1 MEFKKIQ
8 LNGFKSFADK
18 TNFLIEE
25 GLTGI
30 VGPNGCGKSNI
41 VESLR
46 WVMGETSKSN
56 IVESLRWVMGE
67 TSAKSMRGSGME
79 DVIFNGTSNKASKN
93 IAEVSI
99 DVENKNNEG
108 PVQYRDLDQISVRR
122 KIEKDKGSKFYIND
136 KEVRARD
143 AQMFFA
149 DLSTGAH
156 SPSMISQGRI
166 GALVTAKPTDR
177 RAILEEAA
185 GISGLHVRRHEA
197 ELRLGAAENNLKR
210 ADELRRQ
217 QEKQLA
223 NLQKQAEEAT
233 KYKLISE
240 EIKKIEA
247 GLYYLKLLEI
257 DKEIKIENEINNEAE
272 GEVEGFN
279 NKIKIENEINNEAEG
294 EVEGF
299 NNKITELEN
308 LIKIAT
314 DKVSPLREKNI
325 ENLSRIQRLN
335 LELQSLDEENT
346 RIQDEIESIN
356 KSISTLDEDI
366 NRERG
371 IIIDANS
378 NEKRLKEEKADLIEI
393 DSKYFETEKLSN
405 EDLENAKK
413 ELKKEQEA
421 VDEVVNNIAEGSI
434 NISLGPIKNVKNSIN
449 RAKELINSNEIQQAV
464 TLLDRCNMELDN
476 FLNDLKNEKSRQ
488 ELLNVNEK
496 SQNIKQLQEK
506 YADAYSKNQSI
517 KNESIKRNERIKTIE
532 TEIESWKNLLSNSEK
547 MVAELIERKN
557 KLSDQLKK
565 LENQPRVQAERKGQ
579 ISENLRISDKEKV
592 DNDIVIEETDKRIET
607 LRTELNEIQEQ
618 SIQIRER
625 KASSGATIEGLQKR
639 KSDLLDRIN
648 SELNLSEDN
657 ILENSNLN
665 GVEELPNAIDQ
676 EDALDKKKQER
687 ESLGSVNLK
696 ADEETS
702 KYEDEIKKMEQ
713 DRSDLVTAIVKLKD
727 SINELNQKGRERLIE
742 AFEKVNR
749 KFNEVYTKLF
759 NGGNAKLELVDSDD
773 PLEAGLEML
782 VSPPG
787 KRLQSITLLSGGE
800 QALTALSLIFAVFLT
815 NPSPI
820 CVLDEV
826 DAPLD
831 DANVTRFCNLLEEL
845 IKITNTKFIIVTH
858 HALTMS
864 KMNRLYGVTMPEKG
878 ISQLVAVD
886 LQKAESM
893 VA

>member
-18 TNFLIEE
+18 TNFLIED

-30 VGPNGCGKSNI
+30 VGPNGCG
-41 VESLR
+41 
-46 WVMGETSKSN
+46 KSN

-79 DVIFNGTSNKASKN
+79 DVIFSGTSNKASKN
-93 IAEVSI
+93 IAEVS
-99 DVENKNNEG
+99 VSVANKNNDG
-108 PVQYRDLDQISVRR
+108 PVQFRELDEVNVRR

-185 GISGLHVRRHEA
+185 GIAGLHVRRHEA
-197 ELRLGAAENNLKR
+197 ELRLSAAENNLKR

-223 NLQKQAEEAT
+223 NLQKQAEEAN
-233 KYKLISE
+233 KYKGISD

-257 DKEIKIENEINNEAE
+257 DKEIRIENEINTEAE
-272 GEVEGFN
+272 SEVGGFN
-279 NKIKIENEINNEAEG
+279 NKIS
-294 EVEGF
+294 
-299 NNKITELEN
+299 ELEN
-308 LIKIAT
+308 SVKSEV
-314 DKVSPLREKNI
+314 DKVTPLREKNI
-325 ENLSRIQRLN
+325 ENLSKIQRLN
-335 LELQSLDEENT
+335 LELQGLDEENT
-346 RIQDEIESIN
+346 RIQEEIENIK
-356 KSISTLDEDI
+356 KSLQTLDDDI
-366 NRERG
+366 NREKG
-371 IIIDANS
+371 IVIDANS
-378 NEKRLKEEKADLIEI
+378 NEKRLKEEKSGLIEI
-393 DSKYFETEKLSN
+393 DSKYYETEKKSN
-405 EDLENAKK
+405 EDL
-413 ELKKEQEA
+413 
-421 VDEVVNNIAEGSI
+421 DR
-434 NISLGPIKNVKNSIN
+434 VKNKLKLEIDKV
-449 RAKELINSNEIQQAV
+449 KELISSQKNDEAV
-464 TLLDRCNMELDN
+464 SVLDACRLIIE
-476 FLNDLKNEKSRQ
+476 E
-488 ELLNVNEK
+488 
-496 SQNIKQLQEK
+496 
-506 YADAYSKNQSI
+506 YADSYSKNQNI
-517 KNESIKRNERIKTIE
+517 KKESIKRSERISIIDK
-532 TEIESWKNLLSNSEK
+532 EIESWINLLSNSEK
-547 MVAELIERKN
+547 MVSELSERKN
-557 KLSDQLKK
+557 KFNIQSEK
-565 LENQPRVQAERKGQ
+565 LDNQPKMQAEKKGQ
-579 ISENLRISDKEKV
+579 ISESLRISEKEK
-592 DNDIVIEETDKRIET
+592 IENETIINLTDDKIET
-607 LRTELNEIQEQ
+607 LRIQLNEIQEQ

-625 KASSGATIEGLQKR
+625 KASSGATVEGLKKR
-639 KSDLLDRIN
+639 KNDLIERIN
-648 SELNLSEDN
+648 SELDLTDEN
-657 ILENSNLN
+657 ILENSNLF
-665 GVEELPNAIDQ
+665 GKEELPDAVNQ
-676 EDALDKKKQER
+676 EDLLDKKKQER
-687 ESLGSVNLK
+687 EKLGSVNLK
-696 ADEETS
+696 ADEETN
-702 KYEDEIKKMEQ
+702 KYEKEIKRMEQ
-713 DRSDLVTAIVKLKD
+713 DRADLVTAIVKLKD
-727 SINELNQKGRERLIE
+727 SINELNQKGRERLVD

-749 KFNEVYTKLF
+749 KFNDVYTKLF
-759 NGGNAKLELVDSDD
+759 NGGNARLELVDSDD

-831 DANVTRFCNLLEEL
+831 DANVTRFCSLLEEL
-845 IKITNTKFIIVTH
+845 TKITNTKFVIVTH

>member
-8 LNGFKSFADK
+8 LNGFKSFAEK
-18 TNFLIEE
+18 TNFLIED

-30 VGPNGCGKSNI
+30 VGPNGCG
-41 VESLR
+41 
-46 WVMGETSKSN
+46 KSN

-79 DVIFNGTSNKASKN
+79 DVIFSGTSNKASKN

-99 DVENKNNEG
+99 EVENKDKEG
-108 PVQYRDLDQISVRR
+108 PIQYRELEQIQVRR

-223 NLQKQAEEAT
+223 NLQKQAEEAS

-257 DKEIKIENEINNEAE
+257 DKEIKIENEINNEAG

-279 NKIKIENEINNEAEG
+279 NKIA
-294 EVEGF
+294 
-299 NNKITELEN
+299 ELEN
-308 LIKIAT
+308 LIKVAT
-314 DKVSPLREKNI
+314 EKVSPLREKNI

-346 RIQDEIESIN
+346 RTQDEIETIN
-356 KSISTLDEDI
+356 KSIKTLDEDI

-413 ELKKEQEA
+413 ELKKEQEL
-421 VDEVVNNIAEGSI
+421 VDEVVNNIAEGAVSI
-434 NISLGPIKNVKNSIN
+434 SIGPITNVQNSIN
-449 RAKELINSNEIQQAV
+449 RAKELIDSNEINQAV
-464 TLLDRCNMELDN
+464 TLLDRCNIELDN
-476 FLNDLKNEKSRQ
+476 FLNDLKNEKSRK
-488 ELLNVNEK
+488 ELLSVNEK

-547 MVAELIERKN
+547 MVTELIERKN
-557 KLSDQLKK
+557 KLSSQLKE
-565 LENQPRVQAERKGQ
+565 LDNQPQIQAERKGQ
-579 ISENLRISDKEKV
+579 ISENLRISDKEKI
-592 DNDIVIEETDKRIET
+592 DNDAIIEETDNKIES
-607 LRTELNEIQEQ
+607 LRNELNEIQEQ

-625 KASSGATIEGLQKR
+625 KASSGATIEGLKKR

-648 SELNLSEDN
+648 SELNLTEDN

-665 GVEELPNAIDQ
+665 GAEELPNAVDQ
-676 EDALDKKKQER
+676 EDNLDKKKQER
-687 ESLGSVNLK
+687 ERLGSVNLK

-702 KYEDEIKKMEQ
+702 KYKDEIKKMEQ

>member
-18 TNFLIEE
+18 TNFLIED

-30 VGPNGCGKSNI
+30 VGPNGCG
-41 VESLR
+41 
-46 WVMGETSKSN
+46 KSN

-79 DVIFNGTSNKASKN
+79 DVIFSGTANKPSKN
-93 IAEVSI
+93 IAEVSVTI
-99 DVENKNNEG
+99 QNEKNEG
-108 PVQYRDLDQISVRR
+108 TVQYKEIGEINVRR

-233 KYKLISE
+233 KYKNISD

-257 DKEIKIENEINNEAE
+257 DKEITIENEINTEAE
-272 GEVEGFN
+272 GEVSGYN
-279 NKIKIENEINNEAEG
+279 NKIS
-294 EVEGF
+294 
-299 NNKITELEN
+299 ELERI
-308 LIKIAT
+308 IKSET
-314 DKVSPLREKNI
+314 EKVTPLRERNI
-325 ENLSRIQRLN
+325 ESLSKIQRLN

-346 RIQDEIESIN
+346 RTQEQIENIK
-356 KSISTLDEDI
+356 KSLQTLDEDI
-366 NRERG
+366 SREKG

-378 NEKRLKEEKADLIEI
+378 NEKRLKDEKNELIEI
-393 DSKYFETEKLSN
+393 DSKYYDTEKQSS
-405 EDLENAKK
+405 EDLNK
-413 ELKKEQEA
+413 
-421 VDEVVNNIAEGSI
+421 S
-434 NISLGPIKNVKNSIN
+434 KNK
-449 RAKELINSNEIQQAV
+449 
-464 TLLDRCNMELDN
+464 
-476 FLNDLKNEKSRQ
+476 LKNEI
-488 ELLNVNEK
+488 E
-496 SQNIKQLQEK
+496 NIKNLISSKQNDKAINVLNDFNNIIDD
-506 YADAYSKNQSI
+506 YAENYSKNQNI
-517 KNESIKRNERIKTIE
+517 KKESVKRSGRINVIE
-532 TEIESWKNLLSNSEK
+532 KEIDSWKNLLSNSEK
-547 MVAELIERKN
+547 MVNELTERKN
-557 KLSDQLKK
+557 KLNKQ
-565 LENQPRVQAERKGQ
+565 LENLDNQPKIQAEKKGQ
-579 ISENLRISDKEKV
+579 ISENLRISEQEKN
-592 DNDIVIEETDKRIET
+592 DNEKIIDETDKKIET
-607 LRTELNEIQEQ
+607 LRNQLNEIQEQ

-625 KASSGATIEGLQKR
+625 KASSGATIDGLKKR
-639 KSDLLDRIN
+639 KDDMIDRIN
-648 SELNLSEDN
+648 AELNLTEEN

-665 GVEELPNAIDQ
+665 GVEDLPDAVNQ
-676 EDALDKKKQER
+676 EDLLDKKKQER
-687 ESLGSVNLK
+687 EKLGSVNLK
-696 ADEETS
+696 ADEETN
-702 KYEDEIKKMEQ
+702 KYETEIKKMEQ
-713 DRSDLVTAIVKLKD
+713 DRADLVTAIIKLKD

-800 QALTALSLIFAVFLT
+800 QALTALSLVFAVFLT

>member
-18 TNFLIEE
+18 TSFLIEE

-41 VESLR
+41 VESLK
-46 WVMGETSKSN
+46 WA
-56 IVESLRWVMGE
+56 MGE

-79 DVIFNGTSNKASKN
+79 DVIFSGTSNKASKN

-99 DVENKNNEG
+99 TVENDNNEG
-108 PVQYRDLDQISVRR
+108 PIKYRELDEICIRR
-122 KIEKDKGSKFYIND
+122 KIEKDKGSKFFINE

-156 SPSMISQGRI
+156 SPSIISQGRI

-210 ADELRRQ
+210 ADELRKQ
-217 QEKQLA
+217 QERQLL

-233 KYKLISE
+233 KYKLITE
-240 EIKKIEA
+240 QIKKIEA

-257 DKEIKIENEINNEAE
+257 DKEITIENEINIEAE
-272 GEVEGFN
+272 GEVSGFN
-279 NKIKIENEINNEAEG
+279 TKIS
-294 EVEGF
+294 
-299 NNKITELEN
+299 ELEN
-308 LIKIAT
+308 LIKSET
-314 DKVSPLREKNI
+314 DKVAPLREKNI
-325 ENLSRIQRLN
+325 ENLSKIQRLN
-335 LELQSLDEENT
+335 LELQGLDEENT
-346 RIQDEIESIN
+346 RIQDEIENIKNSLQ
-356 KSISTLDEDI
+356 TFDEDI
-366 NRERG
+366 GREKG
-371 IIIDANS
+371 IVIDAKS
-378 NEKRLKEEKADLIEI
+378 NEKRLKEEKTELIDI
-393 DSKYFETEKLSN
+393 DSKYYETEKQSN
-405 EDLENAKK
+405 KDLDIAKNK
-413 ELKKEQEA
+413 LKLEIDK
-421 VDEVVNNIAEGSI
+421 V
-434 NISLGPIKNVKNSIN
+434 
-449 RAKELINSNEIQQAV
+449 KELINLKKNEEAISV
-464 TLLDRCNMELDN
+464 LDN
-476 FLNDLKNEKSRQ
+476 CKIIIE
-488 ELLNVNEK
+488 E
-496 SQNIKQLQEK
+496 
-506 YADAYSKNQSI
+506 YADSYSKNENI
-517 KNESIKRNERIKTIE
+517 KKDSVKRNERIGIIDK
-532 TEIESWKNLLSNSEK
+532 EIESWKNLLSNSEK
-547 MVAELIERKN
+547 MVTELSERKN
-557 KLSDQLKK
+557 KLNLQLEK
-565 LENQPRVQAERKGQ
+565 LDNQPEIQAEKKGQ
-579 ISENLRISDKEKV
+579 ISEGLRISEKEKTENEFIITST
-592 DNDIVIEETDKRIET
+592 DEKIEN
-607 LRTELNEIQEQ
+607 LRSQLNEIQEQ

-625 KASSGATIEGLQKR
+625 KASSSATVEGLNKR
-639 KSDLLDRIN
+639 KIDLLDRIN
-648 SELNLSEDN
+648 SELNLTENN

-665 GVEELPNAIDQ
+665 GVEELPIAVDQ
-676 EDALDKKKQER
+676 EDLLDKKKQER
-687 ESLGSVNLK
+687 EKLGSVNLK
-696 ADEETS
+696 ADEETN
-702 KYEDEIKKMEQ
+702 KYEIEIKKMED
-713 DRSDLVTAIVKLKD
+713 DRTDLVTAIVKLKD
-727 SINELNQKGRERLIE
+727 SISELNQKGRERLIE

-845 IKITNTKFIIVTH
+845 TKITNTKFIIVTH

>member
-8 LNGFKSFADK
+8 LNGFKSFAEK
-18 TNFLIEE
+18 TNFLIED

-30 VGPNGCGKSNI
+30 VGPNGCG
-41 VESLR
+41 
-46 WVMGETSKSN
+46 KSN

-79 DVIFNGTSNKASKN
+79 DVIFSGTSNKASKN

-99 DVENKNNEG
+99 EVENKDKEG
-108 PVQYRDLDQISVRR
+108 PIQYRELEQIQVRR

-233 KYKLISE
+233 KYKLISDQ
-240 EIKKIEA
+240 IKKIEA

-257 DKEIKIENEINNEAE
+257 DKEIRIENEINTEAE
-272 GEVEGFN
+272 GEVDGFN
-279 NKIKIENEINNEAEG
+279 NKIS
-294 EVEGF
+294 
-299 NNKITELEN
+299 ELEN
-308 LIKIAT
+308 SIKSFT
-314 DKVSPLREKNI
+314 DKVNPLREKNI

-346 RIQDEIESIN
+346 RIQDEIESIK
-356 KSISTLDEDI
+356 KSIQTLDDDI
-366 NRERG
+366 TREKG
-371 IIIDANS
+371 IVIDANS
-378 NEKRLKEEKADLIEI
+378 NEKRLKEEKTELIET

-405 EDLENAKK
+405 EELESAKN
-413 ELKKEQEA
+413 ELKEEQKA
-421 VDEVVNNIAEGSI
+421 VDEVVNNLAEEAV
-434 NISLGPIKNVKNSIN
+434 NISVGPIGNVKNTIS
-449 RAKELINSNEIQQAV
+449 RVKELIDSNEINQAV
-464 TLLDRCNMELDN
+464 TLLDRCNMELDS
-476 FLNDLKNEKSRQ
+476 FLNDLKNERSRK
-488 ELLNVNEK
+488 ELLGVSEK
-496 SQNIKQLQEK
+496 SENIKLLQEK

-532 TEIESWKNLLSNSEK
+532 TEIESWKNLLTNSEK
-547 MVAELIERKN
+547 MVNELTQRKE
-557 KLSDQLKK
+557 KLSKQLSD
-565 LENQPRVQAERKGQ
+565 LENQPRAQAERKGQ
-579 ISENLRISDKEKV
+579 ISENLRISDKEKI
-592 DNDIVIEETDKRIET
+592 DNEAIINETDQKIEI
-607 LRTELNEIQEQ
+607 LRTQLNEIQEQ

-639 KSDLLDRIN
+639 KNDLLDRIS
-648 SELNLSEDN
+648 SELNLNEDN

-665 GVEELPNAIDQ
+665 GVEELPNPVDQ

-687 ESLGSVNLK
+687 EKLGSVNLK

-702 KYEDEIKKMEQ
+702 KYEEEIRKMEQ
-713 DRSDLVTAIVKLKD
+713 DRADLVTAIVKLKD

-831 DANVTRFCNLLEEL
+831 DANVTRFCSLLEEL

-864 KMNRLYGVTMPEKG
+864 KMNRLYGVTMPQKG

>member
-1 MEFKKIQ
+1 MRFKKIQ
-8 LNGFKSFADK
+8 LNGFKSFAER
-18 TNFLIEE
+18 TNFLIED

-46 WVMGETSKSN
+46 WA
-56 IVESLRWVMGE
+56 MGE

-79 DVIFNGTSNKASKN
+79 DVIFSGTSNKASKN

-99 DVENKNNEG
+99 SLENDQNKG
-108 PVQYRDLDQISVRR
+108 PSQYKELEHIEIRR
-122 KIEKDKGSKFYIND
+122 KIEKDKGSKFYING

-156 SPSMISQGRI
+156 SPSMISQGKI

-177 RAILEEAA
+177 RAVLEEAA

-197 ELRLGAAENNLKR
+197 ELRLTAAENNLKR
-210 ADELRRQ
+210 ADELRKQ

-233 KYKLISE
+233 KYKLISD

-247 GLYYLKLLEI
+247 GFYYLKLLEI
-257 DKEIKIENEINNEAE
+257 EKEIHIENEINNEAE
-272 GEVEGFN
+272 NEVSGYNDKIFN
-279 NKIKIENEINNEAEG
+279 LEKSIEQENDKI
-294 EVEGF
+294 
-299 NNKITELEN
+299 L
-308 LIKIAT
+308 
-314 DKVSPLREKNI
+314 PLREKNI
-325 ENLSRIQRLN
+325 ENLSKIQRLN
-335 LELQSLDEENT
+335 LELKSTDEKNT
-346 RIQDEIESIN
+346 RIQDEIQNIKESLKI
-356 KSISTLDEDI
+356 IDEDI
-366 NRERG
+366 DREKG
-371 IIIDANS
+371 IVIDANS
-378 NEKRLKEEKADLIEI
+378 NEKRLKEEKMSLIEI

-405 EDLENAKK
+405 EDLENSKK
-413 ELKKEQEA
+413 KLVEEQKLI
-421 VDEVVNNIAEGSI
+421 DEVIKKVAMNNIEASLDPINNIKSSI
-434 NISLGPIKNVKNSIN
+434 ARV
-449 RAKELINSNEIQQAV
+449 KELINENQISQAL
-464 TLLDRCNMELDN
+464 TLLDRCNIDLENLLN
-476 FLNDLKNEKSRQ
+476 QLNDDNNKNKLLNINEKS
-488 ELLNVNEK
+488 E
-496 SQNIKQLQEK
+496 NIKLLQEK
-506 YADAYSKNQSI
+506 YADSFSKNQSI
-517 KNESIKRNERIKTIE
+517 KKESVKRNERIKTIE

-547 MVAELIERKN
+547 MIKELSDRKN
-557 KLSDQLKK
+557 KFESQLNE
-565 LENQPRVQAERKGQ
+565 LDNQPKIQAEKKGQ
-579 ISENLRISDKEKV
+579 ISEGLRISEKDKVENEK
-592 DNDIVIEETDKRIET
+592 IIEETDNKIEN
-607 LRTELNEIQEQ
+607 LRLLLNNIQEE

-625 KASSGATIEGLQKR
+625 KASSGATIEGLKKR
-639 KSDLLDRIN
+639 KNDLLERIM
-648 SELNLSEDN
+648 SELNLNEN
-657 ILENSNLN
+657 NLLENSNLN
-665 GVEELPNAIDQ
+665 GLEEMPDIVSQ
-676 EDALDKKKQER
+676 EENLDAKKRER
-687 ESLGSVNLK
+687 EKLGSVNLR

-702 KYEDEIKKMEQ
+702 KYEIEIEKMEK
-713 DRSDLVTAIVKLKD
+713 DRADLVTAIVKLKE
-727 SINELNQKGRERLIE
+727 SINDLNQKGRERLLE
-742 AFEKVNR
+742 AFEKINR

-759 NGGNAKLELVDSDD
+759 NGGNAKLELINSDD

-800 QALTALSLIFAVFLT
+800 QALTALSLIFAIFLT

-831 DANVTRFCNLLEEL
+831 DANVTRFCALLDEL
-845 IKITNTKFIIVTH
+845 TKITNTRFIIVTH

>member
-30 VGPNGCGKSNI
+30 VGPNGCG
-41 VESLR
+41 
-46 WVMGETSKSN
+46 KSN

-108 PVQYRDLDQISVRR
+108 PVQYRDQDQMSVRR

-143 AQMFFA
+143 VQMFFA

-257 DKEIKIENEINNEAE
+257 DKEIKIENEINNEAG

-279 NKIKIENEINNEAEG
+279 NKIA
-294 EVEGF
+294 
-299 NNKITELEN
+299 ELES
-308 LIKIAT
+308 LIKTAT
-314 DKVSPLREKNI
+314 EKVSPLREKNI

-356 KSISTLDEDI
+356 KSIKTLDEDI
-366 NRERG
+366 DRERG

-378 NEKRLKEEKADLIEI
+378 NEKRLKEEKADLIEV

-405 EDLENAKK
+405 EDLGNAKK
-413 ELKKEQEA
+413 ELRKEQES
-421 VDEVVNNIAEGSI
+421 VDEVVNNIAEGTI
-434 NISLGPIKNVKNSIN
+434 NTSLGPIKNVKNSIN
-449 RAKELINSNEIQQAV
+449 RVKELIDINEINQAV
-464 TLLDRCNMELDN
+464 TLLDRCNIELDN
-476 FLNDLKNEKSRQ
+476 FLSDLKNEKSRQ
-488 ELLNVNEK
+488 ELLSVNEK

-506 YADAYSKNQSI
+506 YADANSKNQSI

-547 MVAELIERKN
+547 MVTELTERKN
-557 KLSDQLKK
+557 KLSAQLKD
-565 LENQPRVQAERKGQ
+565 LDNQPRVQAERKGQ
-579 ISENLRISDKEKV
+579 ISENLRISDKEKI
-592 DNDIVIEETDKRIET
+592 DNDAIIEETDTKIET
-607 LRTELNEIQEQ
+607 LRNELNEIQEQ

-639 KSDLLDRIN
+639 KGDLLDRIN
-648 SELNLSEDN
+648 SELDLTEED
-657 ILENSNLN
+657 ILQNSNLN
-665 GVEELPNAIDQ
+665 GVEELPNAVDQ
-676 EDALDKKKQER
+676 EDTLDKKKQER

-713 DRSDLVTAIVKLKD
+713 DRSDLVTAIMKLKD

>member
-18 TNFLIEE
+18 TNFLIEN

-30 VGPNGCGKSNI
+30 VGPNGCG
-41 VESLR
+41 
-46 WVMGETSKSN
+46 KSN

-79 DVIFNGTSNKASKN
+79 DVIFSGTSNKASKN
-93 IAEVSI
+93 IAEVS
-99 DVENKNNEG
+99 VTVTNEKNEG
-108 PVQYRDLDQISVRR
+108 PIQYRELDEVNVRR

-166 GALVTAKPTDR
+166 GAIVTAKPADR

-197 ELRLGAAENNLKR
+197 ELRLNAAENNLKR

-217 QEKQLA
+217 QERQLV
-223 NLQKQAEEAT
+223 NLQKQAEEAAR
-233 KYKLISE
+233 YKNMSE

-257 DKEIKIENEINNEAE
+257 DKEIKIENEINVEAE
-272 GEVEGFN
+272 TEVTDFN
-279 NKIKIENEINNEAEG
+279 NKIAD
-294 EVEGF
+294 
-299 NNKITELEN
+299 LEN
-308 LIKIAT
+308 IIKT
-314 DKVSPLREKNI
+314 ETEKVTPLREKNI
-325 ENLSRIQRLN
+325 ENLSKIQRLN

-346 RIQDEIESIN
+346 RIQDEIENI
-356 KSISTLDEDI
+356 KKTLQTFEEDI
-366 NRERG
+366 GREKG
-371 IIIDANS
+371 IVIDANS
-378 NEKRLKEEKADLIEI
+378 NEKRLKEEKNELIEI
-393 DSKYFETEKLSN
+393 DSKYYDTEKQSDN
-405 EDLENAKK
+405 DLNTSKDKLQSEIEK
-413 ELKKEQEA
+413 
-421 VDEVVNNIAEGSI
+421 V
-434 NISLGPIKNVKNSIN
+434 
-449 RAKELINSNEIQQAV
+449 KELINSQKNQEAISA
-464 TLLDRCNMELDN
+464 LDN
-476 FLNDLKNEKSRQ
+476 CK
-488 ELLNVNEK
+488 LLIEA
-496 SQNIKQLQEK
+496 
-506 YADAYSKNQSI
+506 YAGSYSKNENI
-517 KNESIKRNERIKTIE
+517 KKESVKRNERIKVID
-532 TEIESWKNLLSNSEK
+532 TEIESWKNLLLNSEK
-547 MVAELIERKN
+547 MVSQLTERRS
-557 KLSDQLKK
+557 KLNDQLSK
-565 LENQPRVQAERKGQ
+565 LDNQPKLQAEKKGQ
-579 ISENLRISDKEKV
+579 ITEGLRISEEEKKENEEIINSTDEKI
-592 DNDIVIEETDKRIET
+592 DN
-607 LRTELNEIQEQ
+607 LRLQLNEIQEQ

-625 KASSGATIEGLQKR
+625 KASSGATVEGLKKR
-639 KSDLLDRIN
+639 KNDLIDRIN
-648 SELNLSEDN
+648 SELNLSEEN
-657 ILENSNLN
+657 ILENSNLF
-665 GVEELPNAIDQ
+665 GVEELPDAVNQ
-676 EDALDKKKQER
+676 EDLLDKKKQER
-687 ESLGSVNLK
+687 EKLGSVNLK
-696 ADEETS
+696 ADEETN
-702 KYEDEIKKMEQ
+702 KYETEIKKMES
-713 DRSDLVTAIVKLKD
+713 DRVDLVTAILKLKE

-742 AFEKVNR
+742 AFDKVDR

-759 NGGNAKLELVDSDD
+759 NGGSAKLELVDADD

-831 DANVTRFCNLLEEL
+831 DANVTRFCNLLDEL
-845 IKITNTKFIIVTH
+845 TKITDTKFIIVTH

>member
-8 LNGFKSFADK
+8 LNGFKSFADR
-18 TNFLIEE
+18 TNFLIED

-46 WVMGETSKSN
+46 WVMGETS
-56 IVESLRWVMGE
+56 
-67 TSAKSMRGSGME
+67 AKSLRGSGME
-79 DVIFNGTSNKASKN
+79 DVIFSGTSNKPSKN
-93 IAEVSI
+93 IAEVSVTVSN
-99 DVENKNNEG
+99 DDNEG
-108 PVQYRDLDQISVRR
+108 PIQFRELNEINVRR

-197 ELRLGAAENNLKR
+197 ELRLNAAENNLKR
-210 ADELRRQ
+210 ADELRKQ

-233 KYKLISE
+233 KYKNITD

-257 DKEIKIENEINNEAE
+257 DKEIRIENEINTEAE
-272 GEVEGFN
+272 TEVSGFN
-279 NKIKIENEINNEAEG
+279 NKIN
-294 EVEGF
+294 
-299 NNKITELEN
+299 ELEN
-308 LIKIAT
+308 LIKLET
-314 DKVSPLREKNI
+314 DKVTPLREKNI
-325 ENLSRIQRLN
+325 ENLSKIQRLN
-335 LELQSLDEENT
+335 LELQSLDEENN
-346 RIQDEIESIN
+346 RIQDEIKNIKDSLQ
-356 KSISTLDEDI
+356 TFDDDI
-366 NRERG
+366 IREKG
-371 IIIDANS
+371 IVIDANS
-378 NEKRLKEEKADLIEI
+378 NEKRLKEEKNELIEI
-393 DSKYFETEKLSN
+393 DSKYYQTEKQSKD
-405 EDLENAKK
+405 DLENAKNRLNS
-413 ELKKEQEA
+413 EIGNIKK
-421 VDEVVNNIAEGSI
+421 
-434 NISLGPIKNVKNSIN
+434 
-449 RAKELINSNEIQQAV
+449 LITSK
-464 TLLDRCNMELDN
+464 
-476 FLNDLKNEKSRQ
+476 KNEEAISM
-488 ELLNVNEK
+488 LNNCTVLIE
-496 SQNIKQLQEK
+496 E
-506 YADAYSKNQSI
+506 YADSYSKNQNI
-517 KNESIKRNERIKTIE
+517 KKESVKRNERISVIDK
-532 TEIESWKNLLSNSEK
+532 EIESWKNLLSNSEK
-547 MVAELIERKN
+547 MLIELNERKS
-557 KLSDQLKK
+557 KLNLQLDK
-565 LENQPRVQAERKGQ
+565 LDNQPKIQAEKKGQ
-579 ISENLRISDKEKV
+579 ISENLRISEEEKKE
-592 DNDIVIEETDKRIET
+592 NESIISITDEKIET
-607 LRTELNEIQEQ
+607 LRNKLNEIQEQ

-625 KASSGATIEGLQKR
+625 KASSGATIEGLKKR
-639 KSDLLDRIN
+639 KNDLVDRIISDL
-648 SELNLSEDN
+648 NLTEEN
-657 ILENSNLN
+657 ILENSNLYGN
-665 GVEELPNAIDQ
+665 DELPDAVNQ
-676 EDALDKKKQER
+676 EDLLDKKKQER
-687 ESLGSVNLK
+687 EKLGSVNLK
-696 ADEETS
+696 ADEETN
-702 KYEDEIKKMEQ
+702 KYEAEIKKMEQ
-713 DRSDLVTAIVKLKD
+713 DREDLVTAILKLKE

-742 AFEKVNR
+742 AFDKVNR
-749 KFNEVYTKLF
+749 KFNEVYTRLF

-845 IKITNTKFIIVTH
+845 TKITNTKFIIVTH

>member
-18 TNFLIEE
+18 TNFLIED

-41 VESLR
+41 VES
-46 WVMGETSKSN
+46 
-56 IVESLRWVMGE
+56 IRWVMGE
-67 TSAKSMRGSGME
+67 TSAKSLRGSGME
-79 DVIFNGTSNKASKN
+79 DVIFSGTSNKPSKN

-99 DVENKNNEG
+99 TVKNDSGEG
-108 PVQYRDLDQISVRR
+108 PIQYREVNEINVRR

-143 AQMFFA
+143 SQMFFA

-210 ADELRRQ
+210 ADELRKQ
-217 QEKQLA
+217 QERQLA
-223 NLQKQAEEAT
+223 NLQKQAEEAS
-233 KYKLISE
+233 KYKNITD

-247 GLYYLKLLEI
+247 GLYYLKLIEI
-257 DKEIKIENEINNEAE
+257 DKEITIENEINKEAE
-272 GEVEGFN
+272 GEVSGFN
-279 NKIKIENEINNEAEG
+279 ER
-294 EVEGF
+294 
-299 NNKITELEN
+299 ITEIEK
-308 LIKIAT
+308 LIKLET
-314 DKVSPLREKNI
+314 EKVTPLREKNI
-325 ENLSRIQRLN
+325 ENLSKIQRLN
-335 LELQSLDEENT
+335 LELQSLDKENT
-346 RIQDEIESIN
+346 RTQEEIENIK
-356 KSISTLDEDI
+356 KSLTTLDEDVS
-366 NRERG
+366 REKG

-378 NEKRLKEEKADLIEI
+378 NEKRLKEEKSDLIEV
-393 DSKYFETEKLSN
+393 DSKYFETEKKSN
-405 EDLENAKK
+405 EDLDNSKNN
-413 ELKKEQEA
+413 LI
-421 VDEVVNNIAEGSI
+421 DEIGK
-434 NISLGPIKNVKNSIN
+434 IKTLVS
-449 RAKELINSNEIQQAV
+449 SNQNDSA
-464 TLLDRCNMELDN
+464 LDV
-476 FLNDLKNEKSRQ
+476 LNDLEK
-488 ELLNVNEK
+488 
-496 SQNIKQLQEK
+496 IIDK
-506 YADAYSKNQSI
+506 YADSYSKNQNI
-517 KNESIKRNERIKTIE
+517 KKESIKRNERIKIIE
-532 TEIESWKNLLSNSEK
+532 NEIESWKNLLSNSEK
-547 MVAELIERKN
+547 MVNELISRKN
-557 KLSDQLKK
+557 NLTNQLEI
-565 LENQPRVQAERKGQ
+565 LDNQPKIQAEKKGQ
-579 ISENLRISDKEKV
+579 ISENLRNSEQEKEENEKII
-592 DNDIVIEETDKRIET
+592 NDTDEKIDS
-607 LRTELNEIQEQ
+607 LRTKLNEIQEQ

-625 KASSGATIEGLQKR
+625 KASSGATVEGLRKR
-639 KSDLLDRIN
+639 KNDLIDRIT
-648 SELNLSEDN
+648 SELNLTEEN

-665 GVEELPNAIDQ
+665 GIEELPDAVNQ
-676 EDALDKKKQER
+676 EDLLDKKKQER
-687 ESLGSVNLK
+687 EKLGSVNLK
-696 ADEETS
+696 ADEETN
-702 KYEDEIKKMEQ
+702 KYVTEIKKMES
-713 DRSDLVTAIVKLKD
+713 DRADLVTAIVKLKD
-727 SINELNQKGRERLIE
+727 SINELNQKGRERLVE

-759 NGGNAKLELVDSDD
+759 NGGNAKLELVDSED

-831 DANVTRFCNLLEEL
+831 DANVTRFCNLLDEL
-845 IKITNTKFIIVTH
+845 TKITNTKFIIVTH

>member
-18 TNFLIEE
+18 TDFLIED

-30 VGPNGCGKSNI
+30 VGPNGCG
-41 VESLR
+41 
-46 WVMGETSKSN
+46 KSN

-79 DVIFNGTSNKASKN
+79 DVIFSGTSNKASKN
-93 IAEVSI
+93 IAEVS
-99 DVENKNNEG
+99 VKVANKNNEG
-108 PVQYRDLDQISVRR
+108 PIQFRDFDEVNVRR

-197 ELRLGAAENNLKR
+197 ELRLSAAENNLKR

-217 QEKQLA
+217 QEKQLT
-223 NLQKQAEEAT
+223 NLQKQAEEAA
-233 KYKLISE
+233 KYKNISE

-257 DKEIKIENEINNEAE
+257 DKEIRVESEINTEAE
-272 GEVEGFN
+272 GEVSGFN
-279 NKIKIENEINNEAEG
+279 NKISD
-294 EVEGF
+294 
-299 NNKITELEN
+299 LES
-308 LIKIAT
+308 LIKSET
-314 DKVSPLREKNI
+314 DKVAPLREKNI
-325 ENLSRIQRLN
+325 ENLSKIQRLN
-335 LELQSLDEENT
+335 LELQNLDEENT
-346 RIQDEIESIN
+346 RIQDEIENI
-356 KSISTLDEDI
+356 KKTLQTFDDDIS
-366 NRERG
+366 REKG
-371 IIIDANS
+371 IVIDANS
-378 NEKRLKEEKADLIEI
+378 NEKRLKEEKSELIEI
-393 DSKYFETEKLSN
+393 DSKYYETEKQSN
-405 EDLENAKK
+405 EDLDSAKNK
-413 ELKKEQEA
+413 LESAIDK
-421 VDEVVNNIAEGSI
+421 V
-434 NISLGPIKNVKNSIN
+434 
-449 RAKELINSNEIQQAV
+449 KELINS
-464 TLLDRCNMELDN
+464 R
-476 FLNDLKNEKSRQ
+476 KNE
-488 ELLNVNEK
+488 EAINLLENCKIIIE
-496 SQNIKQLQEK
+496 E
-506 YADAYSKNQSI
+506 YADIYSKNQNI
-517 KNESIKRNERIKTIE
+517 KKDSVKRNERINIIDK
-532 TEIESWKNLLSNSEK
+532 EIESWKNLLSNSEK
-547 MVAELIERKN
+547 MVAELTERKN
-557 KLSDQLKK
+557 KLNLQLEK
-565 LENQPRVQAERKGQ
+565 LDNQPKLQAEKKGQ
-579 ISENLRISDKEKV
+579 ISEGLRISEQEKTE
-592 DNDIVIEETDKRIET
+592 NDSIINVTDEKIET
-607 LRTELNEIQEQ
+607 LRAQLNEIQEQ

-625 KASSGATIEGLQKR
+625 KASSGATIQGLKKR
-639 KSDLLDRIN
+639 RDDLLDRVDT
-648 SELNLSEDN
+648 ELNLNENN
-657 ILENSNLN
+657 ILEKSNLN
-665 GVEELPNAIDQ
+665 EKEELPDAVTQ
-676 EDALDKKKQER
+676 EEQLDSKKRER
-687 ESLGSVNLK
+687 EKLGSVNLR

-702 KYEDEIKKMEQ
+702 KYEIEIKKMEK
-713 DRSDLVTAIVKLKD
+713 DRQDLVTAIMKLKE
-727 SINELNQKGRERLIE
+727 SINELNQKGRERLLE

-759 NGGNAKLELVDSDD
+759 NGGSAKLELVDSED

-831 DANVTRFCNLLEEL
+831 DANVTRFCNLLDEL
-845 IKITNTKFIIVTH
+845 TKITNTRFVIVTH

-864 KMNRLYGVTMPEKG
+864 KMDRLYGVTMPEKG

>member
-18 TNFLIEE
+18 TNFLIED

-30 VGPNGCGKSNI
+30 VGPNGCG
-41 VESLR
+41 
-46 WVMGETSKSN
+46 KSN

-79 DVIFNGTSNKASKN
+79 DVIFSGTANKPSKN
-93 IAEVSI
+93 IAEVSVTI
-99 DVENKNNEG
+99 QNEKNEG
-108 PVQYRDLDQISVRR
+108 TVQYKEIGEINVRR

-233 KYKLISE
+233 KYKNISD

-257 DKEIKIENEINNEAE
+257 DKEITIENEINTEAE
-272 GEVEGFN
+272 GEVSGYN
-279 NKIKIENEINNEAEG
+279 NKIS
-294 EVEGF
+294 
-299 NNKITELEN
+299 ELERI
-308 LIKIAT
+308 IKSET
-314 DKVSPLREKNI
+314 EKVTPLRERNI
-325 ENLSRIQRLN
+325 ESLSKIQRLN

-346 RIQDEIESIN
+346 RTQEQIENIK
-356 KSISTLDEDI
+356 KSLQTLDEDI
-366 NRERG
+366 SREKG

-378 NEKRLKEEKADLIEI
+378 NEKRLKDEKNELIEI
-393 DSKYFETEKLSN
+393 DSKYYDTEKQSS
-405 EDLENAKK
+405 EDLNE
-413 ELKKEQEA
+413 
-421 VDEVVNNIAEGSI
+421 S
-434 NISLGPIKNVKNSIN
+434 KNK
-449 RAKELINSNEIQQAV
+449 
-464 TLLDRCNMELDN
+464 
-476 FLNDLKNEKSRQ
+476 LKNEI
-488 ELLNVNEK
+488 E
-496 SQNIKQLQEK
+496 NIKNLISSKQNDKAINVLNDFNNIIDD
-506 YADAYSKNQSI
+506 YAENYSKNQNI
-517 KNESIKRNERIKTIE
+517 KKESVKRSGRINVIE
-532 TEIESWKNLLSNSEK
+532 KEIDSWKNLLSSSEK
-547 MVAELIERKN
+547 MVNELTERKN
-557 KLSDQLKK
+557 KLNKQ
-565 LENQPRVQAERKGQ
+565 LENLDNQPKIQAEKKGQ
-579 ISENLRISDKEKV
+579 ISENLRISEQEKN
-592 DNDIVIEETDKRIET
+592 DNEKIIDETDKKIET
-607 LRTELNEIQEQ
+607 VRNQLNEIQEQ

-625 KASSGATIEGLQKR
+625 KASSGATIDGLKKR
-639 KSDLLDRIN
+639 KDDMIDRIN
-648 SELNLSEDN
+648 AELNLTEEN

-665 GVEELPNAIDQ
+665 GVEDLPDAVNQ
-676 EDALDKKKQER
+676 EDLLDKKKQER
-687 ESLGSVNLK
+687 EKLGSVNLK
-696 ADEETS
+696 ADEETN
-702 KYEDEIKKMEQ
+702 KYETEIKKMEQ
-713 DRSDLVTAIVKLKD
+713 DRADLVTAIIKLKD

-800 QALTALSLIFAVFLT
+800 QALTALSLVFAVFLT

>member
-46 WVMGETSKSN
+46 WVMGETS
-56 IVESLRWVMGE
+56 
-67 TSAKSMRGSGME
+67 AKSMRGSGME
-79 DVIFNGTSNKASKN
+79 DVIFSGTSNKPSKN

-99 DVENKNNEG
+99 TVNNEKNEG
-108 PVQYRDLDQISVRR
+108 PIQYRELSEIHIRR

-247 GLYYLKLLEI
+247 GLYYLKLLDIE
-257 DKEIKIENEINNEAE
+257 KEIRVENEINTEAE
-272 GEVEGFN
+272 SEVDGFN
-279 NKIKIENEINNEAEG
+279 KKIN
-294 EVEGF
+294 
-299 NNKITELEN
+299 ELEIQ
-308 LIKIAT
+308 IKTET
-314 DKVSPLREKNI
+314 DKVNPLREKNI
-325 ENLSRIQRLN
+325 ENLSKIQRLN
-335 LELQSLDEENT
+335 LELQSLDEENL
-346 RIQDEIESIN
+346 RIQEEIGSIK
-356 KSISTLDEDI
+356 KSLQIIDEDI
-366 NRERG
+366 IREKG
-371 IIIDANS
+371 IVVDANS
-378 NEKRLKEEKADLIEI
+378 NEKRLKEEKNELIEI

-405 EDLENAKK
+405 EELEKAKT
-413 ELKKEQEA
+413 ELDEEQKQANEIIKTFA
-421 VDEVVNNIAEGSI
+421 DGNI
-434 NISLGPIKNVKNSIN
+434 NINVNQVKSVEENIDKIKS
-449 RAKELINSNEIQQAV
+449 LINENELNQAL
-464 TLLDRCNMELDN
+464 TLLDRCKIE
-476 FLNDLKNEKSRQ
+476 LNDFLKNLGDEESKKRLSV
-488 ELLNVNEK
+488 LNNKNE
-496 SQNIKQLQEK
+496 QIKILQGK
-506 YADAYSKNQSI
+506 YTDSFSKNQSI
-517 KNESIKRNERIKTIE
+517 KKESLKRNERIKTIE
-532 TEIESWKNLLSNSEK
+532 TEIESWINLLTNSNKMISE
-547 MVAELIERKN
+547 LTERKS
-557 KLSDQLKK
+557 KLSNQLNE
-565 LENQPRVQAERKGQ
+565 LDNQPEIQAEKKGQ
-579 ISENLRISDKEKV
+579 INESLRISEKEKQDNEKIISDTDEKIENLRS
-592 DNDIVIEETDKRIET
+592 
-607 LRTELNEIQEQ
+607 ELNKIQED

-625 KASSGATIEGLQKR
+625 KASSGATIEGLKKR
-639 KSDLLDRIN
+639 KNDLLDRVN
-648 SELNLSEDN
+648 SELSLSEDN
-657 ILENSNLN
+657 ILENSNLF
-665 GVEELPNAIDQ
+665 GVEELPDPVVQ
-676 EDALDKKKQER
+676 EDLLDKKKQER
-687 ESLGSVNLK
+687 EKFGSVNLK

-702 KYEDEIKKMEQ
+702 KYETEIKKMEQ
-713 DRSDLVTAIVKLKD
+713 DRADLVTAIIKLKE
-727 SINELNQKGRERLIE
+727 SINELNQKGRERLLE

-831 DANVTRFCNLLEEL
+831 DANVTRFCGLLEEL
-845 IKITNTKFIIVTH
+845 INITNTKFIIVTH

>member
-8 LNGFKSFADK
+8 LNGFKSFAEK
-18 TNFLIEE
+18 TNFLIED

-30 VGPNGCGKSNI
+30 VGPNGCG
-41 VESLR
+41 
-46 WVMGETSKSN
+46 KSN

-79 DVIFNGTSNKASKN
+79 DVIFSGTSNKASKN

-99 DVENKNNEG
+99 EVENKDKEG
-108 PVQYRDLDQISVRR
+108 PIQYRETEQIQVRR

-233 KYKLISE
+233 KYKLISDQ
-240 EIKKIEA
+240 IKKIEA

-257 DKEIKIENEINNEAE
+257 DKEIRIENEINTEAE

-279 NKIKIENEINNEAEG
+279 NKIS
-294 EVEGF
+294 V
-299 NNKITELEN
+299 LEN
-308 LIKIAT
+308 SIKTFT
-314 DKVSPLREKNI
+314 DKVNPLREKNI

-346 RIQDEIESIN
+346 RIQDEIESIK
-356 KSISTLDEDI
+356 KSIQTLDDDI
-366 NRERG
+366 TREKG

-378 NEKRLKEEKADLIEI
+378 NEKRLKEEKTELIET

-405 EDLENAKK
+405 EELESAKNKLK
-413 ELKKEQEA
+413 EEQKA
-421 VDEVVNNIAEGSI
+421 VDEVVNNLAEETV
-434 NISLGPIKNVKNSIN
+434 NISVGPIRNVKNTIS
-449 RAKELINSNEIQQAV
+449 RVKELIDSNETNQAV
-464 TLLDRCNMELDN
+464 ILLDRCNMELDS
-476 FLNDLKNEKSRQ
+476 FLNDLKNERSRS
-488 ELLNVNEK
+488 ELLGVSEK
-496 SQNIKQLQEK
+496 SKNIKLLQEK

-517 KNESIKRNERIKTIE
+517 KNESLKRNERIKTIE
-532 TEIESWKNLLSNSEK
+532 TEIESWKNLLINSEK
-547 MVAELIERKN
+547 MVNELTQRKE
-557 KLSDQLKK
+557 KLSKQLSD

-579 ISENLRISDKEKV
+579 ISENLRISDKEKI
-592 DNDIVIEETDKRIET
+592 DNEAIIDETDKNIEM
-607 LRTELNEIQEQ
+607 LRTQLNEIQEQ

-639 KSDLLDRIN
+639 KNDLLDRIS
-648 SELNLSEDN
+648 SELNLNEDN

-665 GVEELPNAIDQ
+665 GVEELPNPVDQ

-687 ESLGSVNLK
+687 EKLGSVNLK

-702 KYEDEIKKMEQ
+702 KYEEEIKKMEQ
-713 DRSDLVTAIVKLKD
+713 DRADLVTAIVKLKD

-831 DANVTRFCNLLEEL
+831 DANVTRFCSLLEEL

-864 KMNRLYGVTMPEKG
+864 KMNRLYGVTMPQKG

>member
-18 TNFLIEE
+18 ANFLIEE

-46 WVMGETSKSN
+46 WVMGETS
-56 IVESLRWVMGE
+56 
-67 TSAKSMRGSGME
+67 AKSMRGSGME
-79 DVIFNGTSNKASKN
+79 DVIFSGTSNKTSKN

-99 DVENKNNEG
+99 VVENKNNEG
-108 PVQYRDLDQISVRR
+108 PVQYRELEEISGRR

-233 KYKLISE
+233 KYKLITD

-247 GLYYLKLLEI
+247 GLYYLKLIEI
-257 DKEIKIENEINNEAE
+257 DKEIRIENEINSEA
-272 GEVEGFN
+272 GGDVEGFN
-279 NKIKIENEINNEAEG
+279 AKISEQEGLIETAI
-294 EVEGF
+294 
-299 NNKITELEN
+299 
-308 LIKIAT
+308 

-346 RIQDEIESIN
+346 RTQDEIEVIK
-356 KSISTLDEDI
+356 KSLQTLDEDI
-366 NRERG
+366 TRERG

-378 NEKRLKEEKADLIEI
+378 NEKRLKEEKADLIEV

-405 EDLENAKK
+405 EELESAKNK
-413 ELKKEQEA
+413 LREEQKA
-421 VDEVVNNIAEGSI
+421 VDEVVNNIAEGTI
-434 NISLGPIKNVKNSIN
+434 NISVGPITNVKNSIE
-449 RAKELINSNEIQQAV
+449 RVKELIDSNEINQAV
-464 TLLDRCNMELDN
+464 TLLDRCNTELDD
-476 FLNDLKNEKSRQ
+476 FLNNLKNEKSRE
-488 ELLNVNEK
+488 ELLSVNEK

-532 TEIESWKNLLSNSEK
+532 TENESWKNLLSNSEK
-547 MVAELIERKN
+547 MVEELTERKN
-557 KLSDQLKK
+557 KLTKQLKG
-565 LENQPRVQAERKGQ
+565 LDNQPRVQAERKGQ
-579 ISENLRISDKEKV
+579 ISENLRISDKEKI
-592 DNDIVIEETDKRIET
+592 DNDTIIEETDKKIET
-607 LRTELNEIQEQ
+607 LRTQLNEIQEQ

-625 KASSGATIEGLQKR
+625 KASSSATIEGLQKR

-648 SELNLSEDN
+648 SELSLTEENV
-657 ILENSNLN
+657 LENSNLN
-665 GVEELPNAIDQ
+665 GAEELPNAVDQ
-676 EDALDKKKQER
+676 EDSLDKKKQER
-687 ESLGSVNLK
+687 ERLGSVNLK

-702 KYEDEIKKMEQ
+702 KYENEIKKMEQ
-713 DRSDLVTAIVKLKD
+713 DRSDLVTAIIKLKD

-759 NGGNAKLELVDSDD
+759 NGGNANLELVDSDD

-831 DANVTRFCNLLEEL
+831 DANVTRFCNLLDEL

-886 LQKAESM
+886 LQKAEGM